1 MLIFSIQILTSTI
14 QDFYMGF
21 QGKQQTIFTNT
32 FKRFFEDE
40 RTFTKVLGDAAKN
53 LVYYPFFF
61 NLNVKTDGERGKQ
74 KGVFC
79 RTNKYTVL
87 QWNPGLRIKL
97 VVFLSRFRA

>member
-21 QGKQQTIFTNT
+21 EGKQQTIFTNT

-53 LVYYPFFF
+53 LVYYLFF
-61 NLNVKTDGERGKQ
+61 NLNVKTDGERGNKREFFA
-74 KGVFC
+74 GL
-79 RTNKYTVL
+79 TNILYYSGI
-87 QWNPGLRIKL
+87 QGLE
-97 VVFLSRFRA
+97 SN